1 MVGWQGIGAGFCGQM
16 KQAVFHSIGVPC
28 PYLCI
33 LCFAVDR
40 PAHSTFCINSMF
52 NKIGALLGRS
62 FPLVKSVGVVD
73 VGLDHSQAEPG
84 PYSGST
90 VVPNVPLGPFKIIW
104 PSLHSVQGFH
114 LVALYGSYKPTPPQ
128 YHFHKVIIH
137 CSYLPPTSA
146 TYRVLLLQ
154 SRLGGCKT
162 LTHW

>member
-1 MVGWQGIGAGFCGQM
+1 MVGWQGIGEGFCGQR

-90 VVPNVPLGPFKIIW
+90 VVPNVPLSPLLFGQVCIRYRAFILW
-104 PSLHSVQGFH
+104 PYTEATNQHHRNITFIKSSSTAVIYRPPVPLPE
-114 LVALYGSYKPTPPQ
+114 YCCYKAD
-128 YHFHKVIIH
+128 
-137 CSYLPPTSA
+137 LEA
-146 TYRVLLLQ
+146 AR
-154 SRLGGCKT
+154 R
-162 LTHW
+162 